1 MKKTWFF
8 LILTVVL
15 YSGSS
20 FAQEVRLG
28 ANMLILGYINDPY
41 IGAGAGIEAN
51 LGEHFALAMD
61 ANWGSQENGTS
72 WEFRPAVNYY
82 FGADHSGFFLG
93 AALKYITLSEADESL
108 VDWED
113 DIYTIGFN
121 VGVKALLS
129 EKITLG
135 LTASPH
141 VAVGGKQEG
150 DVAGISAQL
159 GLGYRF

>member
-1 MKKTWFF
+1 MKRTWFCLLF
-8 LILTVVL
+8 FVAL

-20 FAQEVRLG
+20 LAQEVRVG

-51 LGEHFALAMD
+51 LGEHFTLAMD

-82 FGADHSGFFLG
+82 FGVDHSGFFVG
-93 AALKYITLSEADESL
+93 AALKYITLSEAEESN

-113 DIYTIGFN
+113 DIYTLGFN

>member
-1 MKKTWFF
+1 MKRTWFCLMLF
-8 LILTVVL
+8 VAL
-15 YSGSS
+15 YSGTSL
-20 FAQEVRLG
+20 AQEVRLG
-28 ANMLILGYINDPY
+28 ANMLILGYIEGPF

-51 LGEHFALAMD
+51 MGEHFTLAMD
-61 ANWGSQENGTS
+61 ANWGSKEDGTS

-82 FGADHSGFFLG
+82 FGGNHCGFFIG
-93 AALKYITLSEADESL
+93 AALKYIALSEAEEAL
-108 VDWED
+108 VDWENNL
-113 DIYTIGFN
+113 YTLGFN

-141 VAVGGKQEG
+141 VAVGGKKEG